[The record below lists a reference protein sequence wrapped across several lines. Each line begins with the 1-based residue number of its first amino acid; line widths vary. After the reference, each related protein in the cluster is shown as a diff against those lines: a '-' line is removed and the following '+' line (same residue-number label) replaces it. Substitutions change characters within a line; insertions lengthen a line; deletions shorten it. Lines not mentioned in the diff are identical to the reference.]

1 MIVAIGAALLGAV
14 SGSLGTYAVLRRQS
28 LLGDAI
34 SHAAL
39 PGVAIAFLLTGSK
52 TPLILV
58 LGAALAGWLGTLL
71 ILSIVRLT
79 RIKYD
84 SALGIVLSTFFG
96 FGLVLHTLIQRTGNA
111 NQAGLDT
118 FLFGQAATVLESDVL
133 TIGILGGVA
142 IIIMFVFW
150 KELKLLVFDEGFAA
164 SLGFPIRVL
173 DILLTSLLVIAIVLG
188 LQAVGAVLMSAM
200 LVAPAVAARQ
210 WTNKLSLM
218 MFLAACFGALA
229 GRTKLVKED
238 AAIGLTFPALF
249 SIGVIL
255 ISKFAGSVHLDMDAV
270 LLGELAYAHL
280 NRLEVFGYNLGP
292 VSLYVM
298 GTILLLNLAFI
309 LLFYKELKLATFDAS
324 LAAAL
329 GFAPTLIHYGLMTLV
344 SVTTV
349 GAFDAVGSILVVALI
364 AGPPAT
370 AYLITNRLSV
380 MLTLSAVI
388 GSVNAVSGYWVAY
401 LFDVSIAGSIATM
414 TLLVFGLVFLVVPS
428 RGLIAIARR
437 RTRQKWEFAQ
447 TMLVIHLFNHEG
459 LPEAEA
465 ESEIAHL
472 HEHLRWDP
480 EFATH
485 VVKYA
490 LNNRCVSQEETLL
503 TLTEHGRAVAQQ
515 ALVQ

>member
-1 MIVAIGAALLGAV
+1 MANLSILIHLDYTLMIVAIGAALLGAV

-173 DILLTSLLVIAIVLG
+173 DILLTSLLVIAIVIG

-229 GRTKLVKED
+229 G
-238 AAIGLTFPALF
+238 
-249 SIGVIL
+249 
-255 ISKFAGSVHLDMDAV
+255 
-270 LLGELAYAHL
+270 
-280 NRLEVFGYNLGP
+280 
-292 VSLYVM
+292 VS
-298 GTILLLNLAFI
+298 GTIISSSASRIPTGPTIVLC
-309 LLFYKELKLATFDAS
+309 ATVVVGLSIA
-324 LAAAL
+324 
-329 GFAPTLIHYGLMTLV
+329 FAP
-344 SVTTV
+344 
-349 GAFDAVGSILVVALI
+349 
-364 AGPPAT
+364 
-370 AYLITNRLSV
+370 N
-380 MLTLSAVI
+380 
-388 GSVNAVSGYWVAY
+388 
-401 LFDVSIAGSIATM
+401 
-414 TLLVFGLVFLVVPS
+414 
-428 RGLIAIARR
+428 RGLLWDWLRHQR
-437 RTRQKWEFAQ
+437 NKQ
-447 TMLVIHLFNHEG
+447 G
-459 LPEAEA
+459 LKVATDRLLKHPQRG
-465 ESEIAHL
+465 SE
-472 HEHLRWDP
+472 
-480 EFATH
+480 
-485 VVKYA
+485 
-490 LNNRCVSQEETLL
+490 
-503 TLTEHGRAVAQQ
+503 
-515 ALVQ
+515 